1 MISPRWRKIL
11 RDIWRNKRR
20 TVLVVLSIA
29 VGIFAVGTVAIM
41 RDIVTNEMVA
51 SYEAANPPN
60 AILYVDESF
69 DDEMVDVIRRVPQ
82 VAEAEG
88 RRQIVVMFQ
97 HPQSE
102 TWYPMR
108 LYAVPDYE
116 NIRIGMLQREEV
128 FGPDPV
134 RWPGPSVYPPPD
146 RQIVIERTSQLPGV
160 PMGLTPNARQGDT
173 LLVETPSGIIR
184 KVPMAGMVYDSV
196 HGSAPWTGMAY
207 GYVTFDTMEW
217 LGYPRTYN
225 ELHLRVTGD
234 RYDVD
239 HIDEVASSVEDQ
251 LNRSGLE
258 VTRVDI
264 PKPGKLPQDDLY
276 QGLVALLTA
285 LGVFSLLLSVLLLV
299 NTISAL
305 LAQQTRQIGVM
316 KAIGADTG
324 QIVPLYLG
332 MVVAFGLAAL
342 VIAVPL
348 AIWAGRYIINLSA
361 YLLDF
366 NLPEFR
372 VSLPV
377 LLLQAALAILV
388 PLGAGLI
395 PILSGCGVTVR
406 EAITSYGVTNNEF
419 GRSRFDRFL
428 KGLTDLPAPI
438 ALSVRNTFRNKGR
451 LMLTLFTLALAGAAF
466 VAVMNVRASLQ
477 RTVDDVFQYFA
488 GDIQVG
494 LTQDYRLSLLE
505 PLAMSVPGVEVV
517 EGWSGAG
524 GYRIRPDGSDGTDIG
539 INAPPADSKMVN
551 PMLAEGR
558 WLTPDDENALVVSA
572 NFMAA
577 EPDLKVGDEL
587 ILEIN
592 GDETAWQIVGVMR
605 WAMPNAVGYTNY
617 EYLAPRFGAP
627 GRVSALL
634 VKTDRH
640 DAASRVQIAEGLQ
653 ARLAEAGMDVSYV
666 QTIDQMRGSAETL
679 FSIVLSLLM
688 SMAVLLAIVGGIGL
702 AGTMSLNVLERI
714 REVGVL
720 RAIGAGHGAMLQV
733 VIVEGVLIGLLSSVV
748 GVLLA
753 YPLGKVIGQ
762 IVGKV
767 TMNITLTYTVSVAGV
782 LLWLGLVIVISAV
795 ASYFPAQQAANLSVR
810 QVLAYEQ

>member
-1 MISPRWRKIL
+1 MISPRWRKIW

-29 VGIFAVGTVAIM
+29 VGVFAVGTVAIM

-60 AILYVDESF
+60 AILYVDGSF
-69 DDEMVDVIRRVPQ
+69 DDEMVEVIRRVPQ
-82 VAEAEG
+82 VAEVEG

-108 LYAVPDYE
+108 LYAAPDYE
-116 NIRIGMLQREEV
+116 NMRIGILRREEV

-134 RWPGPSVYPPPD
+134 RWPGPSVYPPPN
-146 RQIVIERTSQLPGV
+146 RQILIERTSQLPGV

-184 KVPMAGMVYDSV
+184 KVLMAGMVYDSV

-207 GYVTFDTMEW
+207 GYVTFDTIEW

-239 HIDEVASSVEDQ
+239 HIDEVASAVEDQ

-316 KAIGADTG
+316 KAIGAQTR

-332 MVVAFGLAAL
+332 MVVVFGLAAL

-348 AIWAGRYIINLSA
+348 ALWAGRWIINLSA

-366 NLPEFR
+366 NLPEFS

-377 LLLQAALAILV
+377 LLLQATLAILV

-395 PILSGCGVTVR
+395 PILSGCGVTVQ
-406 EAITSYGVTNNEF
+406 EAITSYGVSDNAF
-419 GRSRFDRFL
+419 GRSRFDRFI
-428 KGLTDLPAPI
+428 KGLSGLPAPI

-451 LMLTLFTLALAGAAF
+451 LMLTLFTLALAGATF
-466 VAVMNVRASLQ
+466 VAVMNVRTSLQ
-477 RTVDDVFQYFA
+477 RTVDDVFRYFT
-488 GDIQVG
+488 GDFQVG
-494 LTQDYRLSLLE
+494 LGRDYRLSLLE
-505 PLAMSVPGVEVV
+505 PLATGVPGVELV
-517 EGWSGAG
+517 EGWGGAG
-524 GYRIRPDGSDGTDIG
+524 AYRIRPDGSDGTDIG
-539 INAPPADSKMVN
+539 INAPPADTKMVN
-551 PMLAEGR
+551 PMLAAGR
-558 WLTPDDENALVVSA
+558 WLTPADENALVVSA
-572 NFMAA
+572 NFLTA
-577 EPDLKVGDEL
+577 EPDLKVGDDVVL
-587 ILEIN
+587 KI
-592 GDETAWQIVGVMR
+592 GDDDTSWRIVGVMR
-605 WAMPNAVGYTNY
+605 WAMPQSIGYANY
-617 EYLAPRFGAP
+617 EYLASRFGTP
-627 GRVSALL
+627 GRVSALQI
-634 VKTDRH
+634 KTDRH
-640 DAASRVQIAEGLQ
+640 DAASREQIAKALE
-653 ARLAEAGMDVSYV
+653 ARLTEAGLDVSYTL
-666 QTIDQMRGSAETL
+666 TIDQQRSSAETL
-679 FSIVLSLLM
+679 FSIVTNLLM

-720 RAIGAGHGAMLQV
+720 RAIGTGHGAMLQI
-733 VIVEGVLIGLLSSVV
+733 VIVEGVLIGLLSAVFAV
-748 GVLLA
+748 PLA

-767 TMNITLTYTVSVAGV
+767 TMNITLTYVVSLTGV
-782 LLWLGLVIVISAV
+782 LLWAGLVIVISAV
-795 ASYFPAQQAANLSVR
+795 ASYAPAQQAANLSVR
-810 QVLAYEQ
+810 QVLAYNE